1 MDRAFEKEPRL
12 RKDSV
17 LFLKEASRMMEERNE
32 SIDKAFVTLRRL
44 CTTCHAFA
52 RILSNQDTFL
62 THLQIF
68 YDECNRDETRSLILA
83 LVHVA
88 ISSNPH
94 ARESF
99 DVDSTLYKTYR
110 NVYGGS
116 SNSKTSS
123 ASSWTCPAC
132 TYKNTKN
139 SSKCEMCETSRPAK
153 AIESKEMKNRT
164 TAPSSSWTGKQPMNR
179 SRRDDDYDDDDDDE
193 EKQNAELTRRILSV
207 YNAYDDDGED
217 DDAIFGSGFSIGM
230 ENKNHGDQ
238 AKTQSERILRDA
250 EDRER
255 AALMAEAPVKIAALH
270 EELERLGPNDREAIK
285 SIRKQ
290 IERWKTLCI
299 PTSTE
304 KEEEESK
311 PTKTTK
317 TKTKTKNTTSN
328 RDKNGLPIRY
338 TRADGKKK
346 GSSSRRRKNQNKASV
361 GNHNR
366 KNRAAR
372 KRK

>member
-32 SIDKAFVTLRRL
+32 SIDNAFVTLRRL

-83 LVHVA
+83 LVRVA

-116 SNSKTSS
+116 SKTSS
-123 ASSWTCPAC
+123 ASWTCPAC

-139 SSKCEMCETSRPAK
+139 SSKCEMCETSRPTK
-153 AIESKEMKNRT
+153 AIETKKM
-164 TAPSSSWTGKQPMNR
+164 TAPSSSWTGKQPLNR
-179 SRRDDDYDDDDDDE
+179 SRDDDFDDDDEEKEE

-217 DDAIFGSGFSIGM
+217 DDAIFGSEFSIGM
-230 ENKNHGDQ
+230 VGMQNKNHGDQ

-299 PTSTE
+299 PKSTST
-304 KEEEESK
+304 EEESK
-311 PTKTTK
+311 PTTK
-317 TKTKTKNTTSN
+317 TKSSKTKTKNSTSNN

-346 GSSSRRRKNQNKASV
+346 GSSSRRRKNRNKASV